1 MNRII
6 KLSAFTLGAILCMS
20 FTQVPSTP
28 ELSLNGLLKL
38 MMQYEDIDEASTS
51 GLEYLFE
58 DGYEN
63 GEVEA
68 VRYVYGRDVKK
79 GKEGVFGYEVLPSS
93 PHAVYFTYSLNTCR
107 QASLYFASEDDAKQ
121 FIKEVLS
128 HTKEQYGGKTFLV
141 HPKTQEDGQYI
152 YIDRMYDDGDDYT
165 TEFVIYPP
173 RQEDGFF
180 RIELEVYA

>member
-6 KLSAFTLGAILCMS
+6 KLSAFTLGVILCMS
-20 FTQVPSTP
+20 
-28 ELSLNGLLKL
+28 
-38 MMQYEDIDEASTS
+38 
-51 GLEYLFE
+51 
-58 DGYEN
+58 EN

-68 VRYVYGRDVKK
+68 IRYVYGRDVKK
-79 GKEGVFGYEVLPSS
+79 GKEGVFGYEVLPTS
-93 PHAVYFTYSLNTCR
+93 PHAIYFTYSLNTCR

-173 RQEDGFF
+173 RLQDGFF

>member
-6 KLSAFTLGAILCMS
+6 KLSAFTLGVILCMS

-68 VRYVYGRDVKK
+68 IRYVYGRDVKK
-79 GKEGVFGYEVLPSS
+79 GKEGVFGYEVLP
-93 PHAVYFTYSLNTCR
+93 
-107 QASLYFASEDDAKQ
+107 QA
-121 FIKEVLS
+121 
-128 HTKEQYGGKTFLV
+128 
-141 HPKTQEDGQYI
+141 
-152 YIDRMYDDGDDYT
+152 
-165 TEFVIYPP
+165 
-173 RQEDGFF
+173 
-180 RIELEVYA
+180 

>member
-6 KLSAFTLGAILCMS
+6 KLSAFTLGVILCMS

-68 VRYVYGRDVKK
+68 IRYVYGRDVKK
-79 GKEGVFGYEVLPSS
+79 GKEGVFGYEVLPTSL
-93 PHAVYFTYSLNTCR
+93 HAVYFTYSLNTCR
-107 QASLYFASEDDAKQ
+107 QASLYFVDNISILIACTTMAMTTQQSLSSTPQDCKTVSSASNWKFMLNRKLSLKQ
-121 FIKEVLS
+121 IK
-128 HTKEQYGGKTFLV
+128 
-141 HPKTQEDGQYI
+141 
-152 YIDRMYDDGDDYT
+152 
-165 TEFVIYPP
+165 
-173 RQEDGFF
+173 
-180 RIELEVYA
+180 